1 MFTKSVQHG
10 LNLLAVM
17 PKVGETE
24 SAKAL
29 AKKGKVPTAY
39 ATKVM
44 QCLCAA
50 GICSSQRGVGGGATL
65 LKPLNKV
72 SVLSVVDAVLGEDKP
87 AKGTSA
93 EKITNDL
100 RKHLAKVMV
109 K

>member
-1 MFTKSVQHG
+1 MLTKSVQHAV
-10 LNLLAVM
+10 NLLSSM

-29 AKKGKVPTAY
+29 AKKGKVPAAY
-39 ATKVM
+39 ATKVI
-44 QCLCAA
+44 QSLCAA

-72 SVLSVVDAVLGEDKP
+72 SLLDVIEAVDGVYEV
-87 AKGTSA
+87 AKGTTA
-93 EKITNDL
+93 EKITKDVKKL
-100 RKHLAKVMV
+100 YAKIMV